1 MEEKKDLKSDKIDNS
16 LEKISNK
23 SNSIKDQ
30 NNNLNPLEFSS
41 NIKDP
46 SKSQFIPTNNG
57 QLNKYNNSTEKST
70 IVSKKSHH
78 RKKLRVNLTE
88 DEEIYYYNL
97 FESLDVKN
105 IGKLDSREA
114 ATFMKKSGLLRN
126 ILKNIWL
133 IASQKSI
140 NYIEREEF
148 YVALRLIAL
157 AQNNLP
163 YGIENIEKNSPI
175 PPLANFKYKIKESEK
190 IIYKISENNKLQY
203 KRLFDNSKDNEND
216 EKIISRKAINI
227 WRSANAS
234 DDFIRKIAS
243 ILTPLEQKGHFN
255 LKEFQVGTYLCYIND
270 KYEIPNKLPSILF
283 NYLGR
288 GKNDSNKCNFI
299 GNDDK
304 IDKNNNIDMKN
315 NDMINKINLS
325 KLNDEECLEYIKEAF
340 KKAKDLNKENEIIN
354 KKIINAKNKISNLF
368 EEIIGLEKEKDILKD
383 KLNFICQG
391 CSDLLDFIIKNKN
404 IISPLNSYIGNNE
417 KDKNNFPDSI
427 EKFKNK
433 NNEINNLFNENN
445 IENNNNNRNEAL
457 LLYTNKHSLI
467 DNSQINGNN
476 ISALDNAKNNIRNEI
491 INNNLI
497 QKSNQIEN
505 LNKEQNFSIKNNKD
519 KKEEKE
525 NNLKNIFNEK
535 RNSNVRI
542 ESIKESSTIDN
553 GNINNTDNNKIYTEK
568 CLDNK
573 NEKLN
578 SIKISFDSSKNI
590 INESPENIKE
600 NENNNINN
608 YKESIMSNNEN
619 KKSNE
624 NNKNYIIDN
633 NNSNDNNINNIK
645 NDNLLSDKITNKN
658 NKNDINNNQSN
669 SDNRNNIKNNIISND
684 NNNKNIINNNI
695 SKELSFNINENQK
708 MENNQ
713 EDNCFNEQLNTFN
726 NVDENKK
733 QKEIKNYIDNKIEN
747 FNYIHNMDEFQIPIF
762 DNNISEATSQMN
774 ENEKKEYEELA
785 KKRQYLYNLMQMMNN
800 RMIQSQNFNPNQIN
814 YNKIKEN
821 QNSETN
827 KNPQKN
833 NNINNNDNNMNINL
847 DDKDLSKSNKLIENN
862 SISNYN
868 PNKNNEKNNQENN
881 IFVERHEIKQSMENT
896 NFITDTS
903 IYKKDDKKIQI
914 NNKNEKESKDKD
926 SINDNKI
933 CNDYSNIRIHTIID
947 IKKKSNNNNEQFK
960 KNLDILQ
967 NDKHVLDNLFEEE
980 DKEDIN
986 SNNFQFN
993 FDKNLQFNDKDF

>member
-1 MEEKKDLKSDKIDNS
+1 MEEKKDSKSDKIDNS

-46 SKSQFIPTNNG
+46 AKSQYIPTNNG
-57 QLNKYNNSTEKST
+57 QLNKYSGTTEKST

-105 IGKLDSREA
+105 IGKLDSKEA
-114 ATFMKKSGLLRN
+114 ASFMKKSGLLRN
-126 ILKNIWL
+126 VLKNIWL

-163 YGIENIEKNSPI
+163 YDIENIEKNSPI

-270 KYEIPNKLPSILF
+270 KYEIPNKLPSILS

-288 GKNDSNKCNFI
+288 GKNDDI
-299 GNDDK
+299 
-304 IDKNNNIDMKN
+304 IDKNNNIVMKN
-315 NDMINKINLS
+315 NDTISKTNLN
-325 KLNDEECLEYIKEAF
+325 KLNDEKCLEYIKEVF

-354 KKIINAKNKISNLF
+354 KKIFNAKNKINNLF
-368 EEIIGLEKEKDILKD
+368 EEIIGLEKEKDSLKD

-404 IISPLNSYIGNNE
+404 SISPLNSYIGNNE
-417 KDKNNFPDSI
+417 KDKN
-427 EKFKNK
+427 
-433 NNEINNLFNENN
+433 NNLFNENN

-457 LLYTNKHSLI
+457 LDTNKHSLI
-467 DNSQINGNN
+467 DNSQINGKN
-476 ISALDNAKNNIRNEI
+476 IFALDNSYSKNNIREEI

-505 LNKEQNFSIKNNKD
+505 LNKDQNSAIKNNKD

-525 NNLKNIFNEK
+525 NNSKNIFNEK
-535 RNSNVRI
+535 SNSIVLI
-542 ESIKESSTIDN
+542 ESIKESCTIDN

-590 INESPENIKE
+590 INESTEKTKE
-600 NENNNINN
+600 NENNKINN
-608 YKESIMSNNEN
+608 YKEFILSNNEN
-619 KKSNE
+619 IKSNE

-658 NKNDINNNQSN
+658 NKNDINNHQLNA
-669 SDNRNNIKNNIISND
+669 DNRNNIKNNFISND
-684 NNNKNIINNNI
+684 NNKNIINNNI
-695 SKELSFNINENQK
+695 SKELSFNINENKK

-713 EDNCFNEQLNTFN
+713 EDNGFNEQLNTFN

-733 QKEIKNYIDNKIEN
+733 QKEIKSFIDNKIEN

-785 KKRQYLYNLMQMMNN
+785 KKRQYMYNLMQMMNN
-800 RMIQSQNFNPNQIN
+800 RMIQSQNFNPNQNN
-814 YNKIKEN
+814 YSKIKDN
-821 QNSETN
+821 QNSEIN

-833 NNINNNDNNMNINL
+833 NNINNNVNINL
-847 DDKDLSKSNKLIENN
+847 NDKDLSKNNKLIENN
-862 SISNYN
+862 SSSNYN
-868 PNKNNEKNNQENN
+868 PNKNNERNNQGNN
-881 IFVERHEIKQSMENT
+881 IFVARHEIKQSMENT
-896 NFITDTS
+896 NFIIDTS
-903 IYKKDDKKIQI
+903 NYKNDDKKKQI
-914 NNKNEKESKDKD
+914 NNKNENESKDKD

-947 IKKKSNNNNEQFK
+947 IKKKPNINNEQFK

-980 DKEDIN
+980 DKDDIN

-993 FDKNLQFNDKDF
+993 FDKNLQINDKDFGL